1 MKLRY
6 KLDVYPAVILAVMNL
21 KASLRYT
28 DLFRKHTQEVYTV
41 VM

>member
-6 KLDVYPAVILAVMNL
+6 KLDVYPAVILVVMNL
-21 KASLRYT
+21 KACLGYT
-28 DLFRKHTQEVYTV
+28 DLFRRHTQEVYTV